1 MGVEMDEFSAKGE
14 VTQLLSAARRGED
27 GAMDRLLPLVYDE
40 LRLRAR
46 RQLRRLRPGQ
56 TLSTTALVN
65 EAYLKL
71 VDRSQVDW
79 RDRTHFLAVSA
90 MAMRQILVDEAR
102 RHASQKRGGEVRKV
116 TLEEGRLGA
125 AGERAAEILSLNE
138 ALNALAKVDERSSK
152 MVELRF
158 FGGLTVEETAQ
169 VLGVTDRTVKRDWRR
184 ARAYLFQVLSEAD
197 AE

>member
-1 MGVEMDEFSAKGE
+1 MDEFSAKGE

-71 VDRSQVDW
+71 IDRSQADW

-125 AGERAAEILSLNE
+125 AEDRAAEILSLHE
-138 ALNALAKVDERSSK
+138 ALTTLAKVDERSSK

-184 ARAYLFQVLSEAD
+184 SRAYLFQVLSEAD

>member
-1 MGVEMDEFSAKGE
+1 MDDSSNQGE
-14 VTQLLSAARRGED
+14 ITELLSAARRGEGD
-27 GAMDRLLPLVYDE
+27 AMDRLLPLVYDE
-40 LRLRAR
+40 LRLRAH

-56 TLSTTALVN
+56 TLNTTALVN

-71 VDRSQVDW
+71 VDRSRVDW

-102 RHASQKRGGEVRKV
+102 RHASKKRGGEVRKV
-116 TLEEGRLGA
+116 TLEEGRHGA
-125 AGERAAEILSLNE
+125 SGRAAEIL
-138 ALNALAKVDERSSK
+138 ALNQALTALAKVDERSSK

-184 ARAYLFQVLSEAD
+184 ARAYLYQVLSEQD
-197 AE
+197 AV